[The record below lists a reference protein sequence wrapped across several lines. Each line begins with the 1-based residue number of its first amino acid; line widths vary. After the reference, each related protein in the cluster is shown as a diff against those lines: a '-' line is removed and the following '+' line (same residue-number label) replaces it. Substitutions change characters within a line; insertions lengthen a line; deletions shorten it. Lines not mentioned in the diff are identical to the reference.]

1 MMAQQLRDKVVSGVA
16 WSIAEKVG
24 SMLLQMVVS
33 IVVARLLLPEDFGVL
48 AILTFFTALSAL
60 FVDSG
65 FSQTLIRKSEPTA
78 SDYKSVFIFN
88 IVVAVALYLLL
99 VALSPMIAAYYNL
112 PIIAS
117 IAPVLMLLLPLSA
130 LGVIQNT
137 IFARQFRFA
146 LLSRINFLSSAVAG
160 AVAIAMALSDCGV
173 WSLVGQ
179 RLAQM
184 ATKSALLW
192 IYGSWRAEGEFSLAS
207 LKAMGGFSF
216 RLLGKDTISYLYNNI
231 AQLFIG
237 KIYSA
242 DTLGYFN
249 QAQKLKELPVTSA
262 VQSFQSVTYPALSN
276 IKDNREKFA
285 ESFRYVLMMTA
296 AVMFPAMVGMIAV
309 ADDMFLLLLGERW
322 LPTVPYFKILSLTG
336 LTLPLQMIA
345 YNVLKVAGDGR
356 VIIRLEVVCKVIM
369 TVILAITIPHSVV
382 AVAWGLVVMS
392 AVEFVLNISAATRL
406 SALKMGSVVRTLLPI
421 AALTALMFGAVE
433 LTSHFAAQLTLWVR
447 FMLQIA
453 VGATVYIALGALFR
467 MEFMRQAMQ
476 IVQDIFRNRGGQPQ
490 SR

>member
-1 MMAQQLRDKVVSGVA
+1 MAQQLRDKVVSGVA
-16 WSIAEKVG
+16 WSAAEKVG

-33 IVVARLLLPEDFGVL
+33 IVVARLLMPEDFGVL
-48 AILTFFTALSAL
+48 AILTFFTALSTL

-65 FSQTLIRKSEPTA
+65 FSQTLIRKSEPTE

-88 IVVAVALYLLL
+88 LVVATALYLLL
-99 VALSPMIAAYYNL
+99 VALSPTIASYYNL
-112 PIIAS
+112 PIIKQ

-137 IFARQFRFA
+137 LFARQFRFA
-146 LLSRINFLSSAVAG
+146 LLSRINFTSSAVAG
-160 AVAIAMALSDCGV
+160 AVAIVMALNNCGV

-184 ATKSALLW
+184 TTKSVLLW
-192 IYGSWRAEGEFSLAS
+192 IYGSWRLEGSFSLDS
-207 LKAMGGFSF
+207 LRQMGGFSF
-216 RLLGKDTISYLYNNI
+216 RLLAKDTISYLYNNI

-276 IKDNREKFA
+276 IKDNPAKFA

-309 ADDMFLLLLGERW
+309 ADDMFMLLLGERW
-322 LPTVPYFKILSLTG
+322 MPTVPYFKILSLTG
-336 LTLPLQMIA
+336 LMLPLSMIA

-356 VIIRLEVVCKVIM
+356 VIVRIEVVAKVIM
-369 TVILAITIPHSVV
+369 TAILALTIPHSVM
-382 AVAWGLVVMS
+382 AVAWGLAVMS
-392 AVEFVLNISAATRL
+392 AVEFLLNMAIATPL
-406 SALKMGSVVRTLLPI
+406 SGLKFSSVVRTLLPI
-421 AALTALMFGAVE
+421 ALLTVVMYMAVIT
-433 LTSHFAAQLTLWVR
+433 TSHFATQLALWLR
-447 FMLQIA
+447 FTLQIA
-453 VGATVYIALGALFR
+453 VGVVTYLGVAVVLK
-467 MEFMRQAMQ
+467 MEFMHQVVQ
-476 IVQDIFRNRGGQPQ
+476 ILKGAISRGN
-490 SR
+490 S